1 MNIFDKF
8 GKKSEKDEQ
17 VLSRLD
23 EIEAEMKRIG
33 FWCENPPF
41 FEVTSYIEAP
51 SFELWLQCVFIPN
64 AREAAGKGEYPE
76 KSQVG
81 LMAMRQYNYHTFL
94 DKAQKLLCLL
104 NQFDKIIEGNGSR
117 GRTHRMKRKGHHG

>member
-1 MNIFDKF
+1 MSIFDKY
-8 GKKSEKDEQ
+8 GKRSEKDEQ
-17 VLSRLD
+17 VSSKLD
-23 EIEAEMKRIG
+23 EIEAEMKRID

-64 AREAAGKGEYPE
+64 AREAARKSKYPD

-81 LMAMRQYNYHTFL
+81 LMAMRQYNYHMFV
-94 DKAQKLLCLL
+94 DRAQELLCLL
-104 NQFDKIIEGNGSR
+104 NQFDELIESNGSS
-117 GRTHRMKRKGHHG
+117 GQTHRLKRKGQHG

>member
-1 MNIFDKF
+1 MSIFDKF

-17 VLSRLD
+17 VLSMLD
-23 EIEAEMKRIG
+23 EIETEMKRIG

-64 AREAAGKGEYPE
+64 AREAAGKSEYPD

-81 LMAMRQYNYHTFL
+81 LMAMRQYNYHTFV
-94 DKAQKLLCLL
+94 DKAQELLRLL
-104 NQFDKIIEGNGSR
+104 NQFDKLIEGNGS
-117 GRTHRMKRKGHHG
+117 KRVTSDET